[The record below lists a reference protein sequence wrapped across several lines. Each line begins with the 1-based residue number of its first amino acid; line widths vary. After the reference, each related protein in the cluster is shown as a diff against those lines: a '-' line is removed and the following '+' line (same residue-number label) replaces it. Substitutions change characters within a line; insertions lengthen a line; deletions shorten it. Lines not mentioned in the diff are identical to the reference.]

1 MKLTRDYSY
10 RAASRARLPPS
21 ARSVSSSRARASGDP
36 FGDKR
41 MPLVRDR
48 PRGIARSRSPHA
60 FAGPWALT
68 SGMTAEAGHEI
79 AVPDAYRRRCS
90 PPAPTQERQRC
101 QGRLR
106 RLGWTR
112 TNNVIAVRRL
122 LVEPDDPEVLP
133 RCTANEPRCRCPGC
147 CSARPVSDKPG
158 HARPVPP
165 GQRNRASRRWQ
176 GSPDD
181 VQNRACARQSPPRG
195 AVSSGSSAATGVRG
209 IGRFCASGRNVADAA
224 IHGGARA
231 PPCGS
236 ERSERPHRIAA
247 VASPRCC
254 CLTPDAAVRAV
265 PLRLLLLWLLLRSS
279 WLTVVGGR

>member
-1 MKLTRDYSY
+1 
-10 RAASRARLPPS
+10 
-21 ARSVSSSRARASGDP
+21 
-36 FGDKR
+36 

-90 PPAPTQERQRC
+90 PLAPTQERQRC

-112 TNNVIAVRRL
+112 TNNLIAVRRL

-147 CSARPVSDKPG
+147 RSARPVSDKPG

-165 GQRNRASRRWQ
+165 GSGIAPVADGRAHQTTCRI
-176 GSPDD
+176 
-181 VQNRACARQSPPRG
+181 AR
-195 AVSSGSSAATGVRG
+195 VRG
-209 IGRFCASGRNVADAA
+209 RARLAGPCHPAHRQRPAYAELGDSARLAGTSPTLPSTAVRERHRAGRNDQSDRS
-224 IHGGARA
+224 GL
-231 PPCGS
+231 PPS
-236 ERSERPHRIAA
+236 PVRIAA
-247 VASPRCC
+247 A
-254 CLTPDAAVRAV
+254 
-265 PLRLLLLWLLLRSS
+265 
-279 WLTVVGGR
+279 